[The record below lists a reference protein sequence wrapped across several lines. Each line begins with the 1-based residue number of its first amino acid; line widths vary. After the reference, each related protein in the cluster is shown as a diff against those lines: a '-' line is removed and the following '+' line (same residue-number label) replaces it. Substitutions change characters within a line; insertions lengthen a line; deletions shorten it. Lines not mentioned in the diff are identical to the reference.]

1 MYNFLLTVHILSI
14 LLMIGMI
21 LLQKSESGGL
31 VSSSGMGG
39 LMSARGSANFFTR
52 TTATLAVIFFTTAL
66 ILAMISGRGGSKVS
80 SLLDSDPLALKNID
94 VPVNHA
100 DNVQAP
106 PAPAPAESLPKTPKK
121 KVHPK
126 KVTAAPTEKK

>member
-1 MYNFLLTVHILSI
+1 MYNFLLTIHIISI

-39 LMSARGSANFFTR
+39 FMSARGSANFFTR
-52 TTATLAVIFFTTAL
+52 TTATLAVIFFVTAL
-66 ILAMISGRGGSKVS
+66 ILAMISGRGAANTAS
-80 SLLDSDPLALKNID
+80 SLLDRDPLAIQNSE

-100 DNVQAP
+100 NNVQTPVSPAVTQPADISSKEASSKAAP
-106 PAPAPAESLPKTPKK
+106 SPAEKN
-121 KVHPK
+121 
-126 KVTAAPTEKK
+126 